1 MDPKSPPV
9 DDVLPVSRSTADAAA
24 EMLPDGLIAADSSGT
39 ITSMNH
45 RAAQMLRRPASE
57 LLGRDIREALPLET
71 RNGESWWAMTDP
83 WNGLRTRTGHREKL
97 LALPDG
103 LELLVTAR
111 YLRSGRAGPL
121 GAILVALRDAEGRR
135 RAELDH
141 AALISTI
148 AHELRSP
155 LTGVKGFTSTL
166 RRRWDQFSEE
176 QRLMMLEAIDADADR
191 LTRLITDLLDVSR
204 IDAGRLR
211 IHEVPLVT
219 RDILTRHVQRHVNAG
234 QDEQDFVI
242 AVAEGAEDIYADP
255 DRLDQVLANLLENAV
270 RHRASRVCL
279 EAAPWSG
286 PTGPG
291 VMLSVSDDGNGIPAE
306 QRRAVFSRFWH
317 GPSGS
322 GTGLGLYIVR
332 GIVEAHGGW
341 AEIDDA
347 PEGGAVVRAFFPG
360 EPV

>member
-1 MDPKSPPV
+1 MESQSSEEPV
-9 DDVLPVSRSTADAAA
+9 LTVPRSAASSA
-24 EMLPDGLIAADSSGT
+24 AQMLPDGLVTTDADG
-39 ITSMNH
+39 IVTSVNH
-45 RAAQMLRRPASE
+45 RAEQMLRRPAGD
-57 LLGRDIREALPLET
+57 LVGQDVREALPLET

-83 WNGLRTRTGHREKL
+83 WGGLRTRTGHREKL
-97 LALPDG
+97 LQLPDG
-103 LELLVTAR
+103 VELLVTAR
-111 YLRSGRAGPL
+111 YLRAGRAGPL
-121 GAILVALRDAEGRR
+121 GAILLGLRDAEARR

-176 QRLMMLEAIDADADR
+176 QRLTMLEAIDADADR

-211 IHEVPLVT
+211 IHEVPLST
-219 RDILTRHVQRHVNAG
+219 RDLFKRHVERHVAAG
-234 QDEQDFVI
+234 QAEQDFTVT
-242 AVAEGAEDIYADP
+242 VAKGAEELYADA
-255 DRLDQVLANLLENAV
+255 DRVDQVMSNLLENAV
-270 RHRASRVCL
+270 RHRASKVCL
-279 EAAPWSG
+279 DASPVSG
-286 PTGPG
+286 PSG
-291 VMLSVSDDGNGIPAE
+291 VGVLVSVSDDGSGVPAE

-317 GPSGS
+317 GPSGG

-341 AEIDDA
+341 VEIGDA
-347 PEGGAVVRAFFPG
+347 DGGGAVVRAFFPG
-360 EPV
+360 EPA

>member
-1 MDPKSPPV
+1 MDHQVPEEPV
-9 DDVLPVSRSTADAAA
+9 LTVSHSAASSAA
-24 EMLPDGLIAADSSGT
+24 EMLPDGLIAADSEGIVSSVNQRAEQMLGR
-39 ITSMNH
+39 
-45 RAAQMLRRPASE
+45 RAAE
-57 LLGRDIREALPLET
+57 LVGHDIREVLPLET

-97 LALPDG
+97 LQLPDG
-103 LELLVTAR
+103 LELLITAR
-111 YLRSGRAGPL
+111 YLRAGRAGPL
-121 GAILVALRDAEGRR
+121 GAILLSLRDAEGRR

-176 QRLMMLEAIDADADR
+176 QRLTMLEAIDADADR

-204 IDAGRLR
+204 IDSGRLR
-211 IHEVPLVT
+211 IHEVPLTT
-219 RDILTRHVQRHVNAG
+219 RDILHRHVERHVAAG
-234 QDEQDFVI
+234 QDEQDFTI
-242 AVAEGAEDIYADP
+242 TVAEGAEEIYADA
-255 DRLDQVLANLLENAV
+255 DRLDQVLSNLLENAV
-270 RHRASRVCL
+270 RHRAKKVTLDAS
-279 EAAPWSG
+279 PWSG

-291 VMLSVSDDGNGIPAE
+291 VMLSVSDDGTGIPAE

-317 GPSGS
+317 GPSGG

-332 GIVEAHGGW
+332 GVVEAHGGW

-347 PEGGAVVRAFFPG
+347 PGGGAVVRAFFPA
-360 EPV
+360 EPT

>member
-1 MDPKSPPV
+1 MDQQVPEEPV
-9 DDVLPVSRSTADAAA
+9 LTVPHSAASSAA
-24 EMLPDGLIAADSSGT
+24 EMLPDGLIAADSEGIVS
-39 ITSMNH
+39 SVNH
-45 RAAQMLRRPASE
+45 RAEQMLGRRAAE
-57 LLGRDIREALPLET
+57 LVGHDIREVLPLET

-97 LALPDG
+97 LQLPDG

-111 YLRSGRAGPL
+111 YLRAGRAGPL
-121 GAILVALRDAEGRR
+121 GAILLSLRDAEGRR

-176 QRLMMLEAIDADADR
+176 QRLTMLEAIDADADR

-204 IDAGRLR
+204 IDSGRLR
-211 IHEVPLVT
+211 IHEVPLPT
-219 RDILTRHVQRHVNAG
+219 QDILARHVERHVAAG
-234 QDEQDFVI
+234 EDEQDFTI
-242 AVAEGAEDIYADP
+242 TVAEGAEEIYADA
-255 DRLDQVLANLLENAV
+255 DRLDQVLSNLLENAV
-270 RHRASRVCL
+270 RHRAKNVTLDAS
-279 EAAPWSG
+279 PWSG

-291 VMLSVSDDGNGIPAE
+291 VMLSVSDDGTGIPAE

-317 GPSGS
+317 GPSGG

-332 GIVEAHGGW
+332 GVVEVHGGW

-347 PEGGAVVRAFFPG
+347 PGGGAVVRAFFPA
-360 EPV
+360 EPS